1 MRSET
6 LALTESIHASTE
18 AIVTVLERARDSLEG
33 DELIEVLATAISYCG
48 KIDATVNRI
57 LGGCDEVTDE
67 EELHRRRHLDITQVA
82 NGGYVLTGFL
92 TPEAGATLERAL
104 ELVIQ
109 QQDAARRTAG
119 QRSKGPG
126 QPQAWPFSS
135 PSTAPAFV
143 MPTQGAQ
150 NGRNR
155 PCRCGSGCKYKHCC
169 GR

>member
-1 MRSET
+1 MSSET
-6 LALTESIHASTE
+6 LALTESIHESTE

-33 DELIEVLATAISYCG
+33 DELIRVLATVISYRG

-67 EELHRRRHLDITQVA
+67 EELHRRRHLDITQVP

-92 TPEAGATLERAL
+92 APEAGATLERAL

-109 QQDAARRTAG
+109 QQDAERTAAQ

-126 QPQAWPFSS
+126 QPQAWPFLP
-135 PSTAPAFV
+135 PSTARAFGIPA
-143 MPTQGAQ
+143 QGAQ
-150 NGRNR
+150 DGRNH
-155 PCRCGSGCKYKHCC
+155 PCRCGSGRKYKHCC